1 MESVVPV
8 LVGCLSCEH
17 NPDIML
23 YAARALTWLADVV
36 PSSCAAIVR
45 HDAVA
50 ALCSRLLAIQY
61 IDVAEQSLQALD
73 KISTHHPES
82 CLRQVRLL
90 PLIFFPLFVGLGLL
104 GRTHACAP
112 HVRLN
117 WVQRCALGARVSC
130 ARCEVSCASN
140 TLTLGQPTCTTPLGQ
155 TTSDTRQHW
164 CRAA

>member
-1 MESVVPV
+1 
-8 LVGCLSCEH
+8 
-17 NPDIML
+17 ML

-90 PLIFFPLFVGLGLL
+90 PLILFPLFFCLGLL
-104 GRTHACAP
+104 GANARMRSACMHASIGY
-112 HVRLN
+112 R
-117 WVQRCALGARVSC
+117 GAR
-130 ARCEVSCASN
+130 
-140 TLTLGQPTCTTPLGQ
+140 
-155 TTSDTRQHW
+155 
-164 CRAA
+164 